1 MMKEFFIKNGYF
13 KLKNISKSLCDESLQ
28 IIKDN
33 RNFGPNL
40 FLDENEFN
48 KQTVRWG
55 TNPKPGRNL
64 TEKLNIDLIVDEIK
78 NELTEVLGD
87 DFQVMFP
94 KVICGVPN
102 SWLPDYV
109 KKEIHDN
116 AIPNLGAF
124 IKPEYRDITYFHGID
139 YHQDIIDYKNR
150 VTDFITLYVYLDNVT
165 ENDAPLYILPETHI
179 QGCHTFPH
187 DLKTKNNKRYIY
199 NGTQITD
206 ELVLTGDVGTCY
218 FWHSCLLHGTQPTKS
233 SKERISLRFLISKK
247 RSLIDLCNDAIE
259 GDLKLNVTRVDVD
272 ENHVPVIKGNVLKNK
287 NN

>member
-1 MMKEFFIKNGYF
+1 MKEFFIENGYF
-13 KLKNISKSLCDESLQ
+13 KLKNISKSLCEESLN
-28 IIKDN
+28 IIKAN
-33 RNFGPNL
+33 RNFDSNL

-64 TEKLNIDLIVDEIK
+64 TEKLDVNLIINEIQ
-78 NELTEVLGD
+78 NELIEVLGN

-94 KVICGVPN
+94 KVICGVPD
-102 SWLPDYV
+102 SWLPEYV
-109 KKEIHDN
+109 KKEIYNN

-165 ENDAPLYILPETHI
+165 ENDAPLYILPKTHV

-187 DLKTKNNKRYIY
+187 DLKTKDNKRYIY
-199 NGTQITD
+199 NGTQITN

-259 GDLKLNVTRVDVD
+259 GDLKLNVTRLDVD
-272 ENHVPVIKGNVLKNK
+272 ENHVPIIKGNILKNK